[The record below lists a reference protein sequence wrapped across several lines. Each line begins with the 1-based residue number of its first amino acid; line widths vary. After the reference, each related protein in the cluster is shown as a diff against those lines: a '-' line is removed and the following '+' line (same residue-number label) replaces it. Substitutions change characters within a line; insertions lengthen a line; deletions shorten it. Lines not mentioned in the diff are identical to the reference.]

1 MKKVFYLGMLCVPM
15 IFSCSSDDSP
25 APPAVVPDDGPGFE
39 ITTAIVDPVFEQALV
54 DLDLDDKVDG
64 TVVTSK
70 ILGIQNLIL
79 DDLGITDLRGIEDFN
94 DLENLSV
101 NDNALVRLD
110 VSDNSK
116 LKFVYADNNALTFI
130 NVQDLAILEKISA
143 PGNVLTSMDTSTNPA
158 LQLLVLNDNDI
169 EISDVSMNAALNT
182 FSIENNPVSC
192 IRVSADQLANIPL
205 NWTKDAG
212 DTYSEDCN

>member
-1 MKKVFYLGMLCVPM
+1 MKKVFYIGLLCLPM

-25 APPAVVPDDGPGFE
+25 APPIIADDGPGFE
-39 ITTAIVDPVFEQALV
+39 VTTAIVDPVFEQALV
-54 DLDLDDKVDG
+54 DLDFDDKVDG

-70 ILGIQNLIL
+70 ILGIRDLIL
-79 DDLGITDLRGIEDFN
+79 DDLGITDLRGIQDFN

-101 NDNALVRLD
+101 NGNALVRLD
-110 VSDNSK
+110 VSDNTK
-116 LKFVYADNNALTFI
+116 LKFIYADNNALTFI

-143 PGNVLTSMDTSTNPA
+143 PGNVLVSMYTSTNPA

-169 EISDVSMNAALNT
+169 EISDVSMNPALTT

-192 IRVSADQLANIPL
+192 IRVSAAQLADIPQ
-205 NWTKDAG
+205 NWSKDAG